1 MYTYSSK
8 QVKNYYINPSYYV
21 SYFNLRSTSIFSQ
34 LDTCKTKT
42 TSEIEACLLLDS
54 PTIKSVMSKS
64 CERKNNREID
74 METQCN
80 CTILCMGIYRNR
92 VAIHTW
98 KPIRSPWLS
107 CYSSILSCLCFTQK
121 LPWPNIGKQG
131 NLKAPKPLG
140 NLFLCFLSFFFVH
153 SFFPLFFCW
162 EKTENVWD
170 LAVHYLD

>member
-80 CTILCMGIYRNR
+80 CIYPLYGHIQKQSGHSHMETNPLTM
-92 VAIHTW
+92 A
-98 KPIRSPWLS
+98 KLLLFDL
-107 CYSSILSCLCFTQK
+107 ILSMLYIEIAMAQYWKTREVK
-121 LPWPNIGKQG
+121 G
-131 NLKAPKPLG
+131 PKTTRKPFS
-140 NLFLCFLSFFFVH
+140 LFPFILFRSL
-153 SFFPLFFCW
+153 FFPIIFLLG
-162 EKTENVWD
+162 KD
-170 LAVHYLD
+170 